1 MPSLYAWAWQTIFD
15 AKPILESIRQFGY
28 FDISA
33 DEIKRITNRE
43 PRLLTKVDFR
53 DALPDIM
60 KQGWLSILAIENWLY
75 RIAKSNPFVDIPW
88 RTKQV
93 RRLSAPSWF
102 VTIDPFDIT
111 SESMALDIAK
121 VSWML
126 DAVFWEETELTIRGR
141 LRKGSKFEFELNDV
155 NYPVN
160 GVQIEVDWGYEW
172 LKTVN
177 LVEAKLGS
185 VRTLNI
191 RQLLYPELAWKGL
204 VGEQRSIHS
213 YAFIYEES
221 VFRFIPFIRKSGI
234 YCLDSE
240 AELSFKFTDSKEYD
254 IMGIQLSDVPNLNFN
269 APFPQADDFDK
280 VIIMLKKIYSVWWEV
295 GKEELSS
302 LMEENDI
309 GDTRQVDYYSNCLKL
324 FKLADRN
331 SWTTHLTRLWFE
343 LAPETNKVI
352 AFEISKAL
360 FSEKVFHTA
369 LHSWIHHVTP
379 SMFNYGWKKKMN
391 ETTLK
396 RRMGTLSSWINWY
409 RTVFD
414 LKV

>member
-1 MPSLYAWAWQTIFD
+1 MTSLYARAWQTIFD
-15 AKPILESIRQFGY
+15 TKPILESIREYGY

-33 DEIKRITNRE
+33 DEIKHISNRE

-60 KQGWLSILAIENWLY
+60 KQGWLSILAIENGLY
-75 RIAKSNPFVDIPW
+75 RIAKSDPFVDIPK
-88 RTKQV
+88 RMESTV
-93 RRLSAPSWF
+93 RLSAPSGF

-126 DAVFWEETELTIRGR
+126 DTVFWEETELTIRGR
-141 LRKGSKFEFELNDV
+141 LRKGSKFDFELNNV
-155 NYPVN
+155 NYPVD

-172 LKTVN
+172 HKTVN

-185 VRTLNI
+185 IRTLNI

-204 VGEQRSIHS
+204 VWEYRNVRS

-221 VFRFIPFIRKSGI
+221 VFRFIPFITKSWV

-240 AELSFKFTDSKEYD
+240 AELAFKFKDAKEYD
-254 IMGIQLSDVPNLNFN
+254 IMGIRLSDKPNLNFN

-280 VIIMLKKIYSVWWEV
+280 VLIMLKKLHVAWWEAN
-295 GKEELSS
+295 KDELS
-302 LMEENDI
+302 LMMGENDI
-309 GDTRQVDYYSNCLKL
+309 WNSRQIDYYLNCLKL
-324 FKLADRN
+324 FKLADNRN
-331 SWTTHLTRLWFE
+331 GVAFLTERWFE
-343 LAPETNKVI
+343 LATEANKAI
-352 AFEISKAL
+352 AFEIAKCL

-369 LHSWIHHVTP
+369 LHHWIWAVTDG
-379 SMFNYGWKKKMN
+379 MLEYQWKKMSWS
-391 ETTLK
+391 TVK
-396 RRMGTLSSWINWY
+396 RRKGTLSSWINWY

-414 LKV
+414 LV